1 MSIALVG
8 MMLWR
13 IHDAN
18 GRTVPPIAYDKF
30 VEILDA
36 RKIQNA
42 TIYFGYDVSQIRAS
56 LLNSS
61 NPIQADVPTQELPK
75 LIKQMM
81 DGDVSV
87 EIAKARR
94 FEPAEF
100 VLNIVPY
107 ALMLVFAIVIVL
119 MRKKVFA

>member
-8 MMLWR
+8 VMLWR

-18 GRTVPPIAYDKF
+18 GRAVPPIAYDKF
-30 VEILDA
+30 VGILDA

-42 TIYFGYDVSQIRAS
+42 TIYMGYDVPEIRAS
-56 LLNSS
+56 LQNSS

-75 LIKQMM
+75 LIKQMT
-81 DGDVSV
+81 DGGASV
-87 EIAKARR
+87 EIARARR

-100 VLNIVPY
+100 VGTIVPY
-107 ALMLVFAIVIVL
+107 ALMFVFAIVIVL
-119 MRKKVFA
+119 MRKKVVA